1 MVRVE
6 LRAAKIPSLPGIIA
20 DHYWLLLFHAA
31 EDRQL
36 QECDRWE
43 VWQQAHQNE
52 SCWGHLHKNLLA
64 PFEGVGN
71 GTSKLIQ
78 QWTDEEAVSIIKKVE
93 SSPQNYPFI
102 NKYRYW
108 PGPNS
113 NTFAQWI
120 VRDKA
125 KLGVRA
131 IGRNF
136 PVPIKISGQDELHR
150 AFPATHST
158 LHR

>member
-1 MVRVE
+1 MGRVE
-6 LRAAKIPSLPGIIA
+6 LRAAKISNFPGIFA
-20 DHYWLLLFHAA
+20 DHYWLLVFHAG
-31 EDRQL
+31 EKNKL

-43 VWQQAHQNE
+43 VWQQANQNE

-78 QWTDEEAVSIIKKVE
+78 QWKDEEAVSIIKKVE

-102 NKYRYW
+102 NNYRYW

-113 NTFAQWI
+113 NTFVQWI

-125 KLGVRA
+125 KLGIRA

-136 PVPIKISGQDELHR
+136 PVPEKHQ
-150 AFPATHST
+150 AKMN
-158 LHR
+158 